1 MSLLGGARTEVVV
14 NRKLV
19 DATQVQTRVHSTHG
33 PRYHVMS
40 QVQLIPVNGLPE
52 TRRRHP
58 CYTVVGA
65 GKTAMDACL
74 WLMTNG
80 AEPERIRWIRPRD
93 PWMLEPGQ
101 PAAIRRDF
109 ESAMHGYIN
118 GFQAIIEATSV
129 ADLFRLLES
138 YNVLMRFD
146 RDVEPRAY
154 RAAVVSRGELDLL
167 RQIKDVIRL
176 GHVNTIEPNR
186 IVLDDGS
193 VEADPDAQFYIDCSA
208 TGIDQPPEN
217 AAVFQPGVI
226 NLLLT
231 RQIQPVF
238 SASLNALIE
247 SRFDDDDEKN
257 SMCQVV
263 PYPSVPLDW
272 LKMWQVTMANA
283 AQWAQRPQIAK
294 SISRSRLD
302 AISAARRG
310 VDPADPGIH
319 ALNSVFKETLVQAV
333 FSPPITRATRRRGL
347 PEWRRRA
354 GASNGRHGVPA
365 SVRAW
370 CGVRPHTWD
379 AHFTLI
385 SRREEWAMP
394 IIEINSGTIHYEET
408 GPQNGRPVVFVHGY
422 WMGGQVWRQVSRRL
436 AGLGL
441 RCIAP
446 TWPMGAQ
453 SQPLHPNADR
463 TITGVAGIV
472 AEVLEGLDLRDVVIV
487 GNDSGGVVSQLV
499 AVHHPERVGGL
510 VLTSC
515 DAFENFPPP
524 ILRPMILAARSKVF
538 FDWRSKPCVYPPP
551 ANARMATCASR
562 HR

>member
-1 MSLLGGARTEVVV
+1 VPYNRLETDYLVVGAGAAAMAFVDTILDETDHEVVMVDLHGQPGGHWNDAYPFVRLHQPSAYYGVGSRELGLGVKYMSGPSAGSYDLATKPEILDYYDKVMQHRFLASGRVTWLPMSEYRRGPGGSHYVMSLLGGARTEVVV
-14 NRKLV
+14 KRKLV
-19 DATQVQTRVHSTHG
+19 DATQVQTRVPATHG
-33 PRYHVMS
+33 PRYSVMS

-52 TRRRHP
+52 IRRRHP

-80 AEPERIRWIRPRD
+80 AEPERIRWVRPRD
-93 PWMLEPGQ
+93 PWMLDRANLQ
-101 PAAIRRDF
+101 PFAENF
-109 ESAMHGYIN
+109 ESAMQGYTN

-186 IVLDDGS
+186 IVLDDGT
-193 VEADPDAQFYIDCSA
+193 VEADPDTLYIDCSA
-208 TGIDQPPEN
+208 TGINQPPEN
-217 AAVFQPGVI
+217 AAIFQPGVI

-283 AQWAQRPQIAK
+283 GQWAQRPEIAK
-294 SISRSRLD
+294 WISRSRLD
-302 AISAARRG
+302 AIGAARRG
-310 VDPADPGIH
+310 VDPADPRIQ
-319 ALNSVFKETLVQAV
+319 ALSRVFKETLVLAV
-333 FSPPITRATRRRGL
+333 FKIPQLLAQPDGVEHPNGAIVHERPTDITECRRPSVRGL
-347 PEWRRRA
+347 
-354 GASNGRHGVPA
+354 ASG
-365 SVRAW
+365 
-370 CGVRPHTWD
+370 HTPGM
-379 AHFTLI
+379 H
-385 SRREEWAMP
+385 
-394 IIEINSGTIHYEET
+394 
-408 GPQNGRPVVFVHGY
+408 
-422 WMGGQVWRQVSRRL
+422 VS
-436 AGLGL
+436 
-441 RCIAP
+441 P
-446 TWPMGAQ
+446 
-453 SQPLHPNADR
+453 
-463 TITGVAGIV
+463 
-472 AEVLEGLDLRDVVIV
+472 
-487 GNDSGGVVSQLV
+487 
-499 AVHHPERVGGL
+499 
-510 VLTSC
+510 
-515 DAFENFPPP
+515 
-524 ILRPMILAARSKVF
+524 
-538 FDWRSKPCVYPPP
+538 
-551 ANARMATCASR
+551 
-562 HR
+562 